1 VRKILALSRLR
12 RERWPKAGW
21 GVGRYAAPGASR
33 GRRRV
38 SPVAVHCFPH
48 PIRSAPPTTFP
59 AGAEKGV
66 RYRAHMDEPTFHQSS
81 RKFARARRRAMTKAE
96 TLLWSALRDHGLA
109 GHKFRR
115 QTPIGP
121 YFADFAC
128 LVRKLIVEADGRSHE
143 GEDAALRDAARDV
156 WFTRAGY
163 RVLRFSDEM
172 IIGGLPIV
180 VEHIRAAL
188 AE

>member
-1 VRKILALSRLR
+1 VWDKDAPLQTGRADCAPLARRSERVMLVRVDQ
-12 RERWPKAGW
+12 PQ
-21 GVGRYAAPGASR
+21 P
-33 GRRRV
+33 
-38 SPVAVHCFPH
+38 
-48 PIRSAPPTTFP
+48 
-59 AGAEKGV
+59 
-66 RYRAHMDEPTFHQSS
+66 FHQSS

-128 LVRKLIVEADGRSHE
+128 LARKLVVEADGRSHE
-143 GEDAALRDAARDV
+143 DEEAARRDAARDL
-156 WFTRAGY
+156 WFARAGF
-163 RVLRFSDEM
+163 RVLRFSDDL

-180 VEHIRAAL
+180 VERISAAL

>member
-1 VRKILALSRLR
+1 MRYLAR
-12 RERWPKAGW
+12 
-21 GVGRYAAPGASR
+21 
-33 GRRRV
+33 
-38 SPVAVHCFPH
+38 
-48 PIRSAPPTTFP
+48 
-59 AGAEKGV
+59 
-66 RYRAHMDEPTFHQSS
+66 MDEPPLRQSS

-128 LVRKLIVEADGRSHE
+128 LARKLVVEADGRTHAN
-143 GEDAALRDAARDV
+143 EDAAVRDVARDA
-156 WFTRAGY
+156 WFARAGY
-163 RVLRFSDEM
+163 RVLRFTDDM

-180 VEHIRAAL
+180 IEHIRAAL

>member
-1 VRKILALSRLR
+1 MWDKVAPLQIGRADCAPLARRSERFMLVR
-12 RERWPKAGW
+12 
-21 GVGRYAAPGASR
+21 
-33 GRRRV
+33 
-38 SPVAVHCFPH
+38 
-48 PIRSAPPTTFP
+48 
-59 AGAEKGV
+59 
-66 RYRAHMDEPTFHQSS
+66 MDQPQPFHQSS

-128 LVRKLIVEADGRSHE
+128 LASKLVVEADGRSHE
-143 GEDAALRDAARDV
+143 GEEAALRDAARDV
-156 WFTRAGY
+156 WLARAGF
-163 RVLRFSDEM
+163 RVLRFSDDV

-180 VEHIRAAL
+180 VERISAAL